1 VEEWSSYFHH
11 TPTTVEIVM
20 SYLPTWIVVVVGLL
34 VLGWVLV
41 RVVRHVRRFNRSA
54 SVAGAHFGHE
64 TGMLRARSA
73 ALRVAMRETR
83 ARVKHAPADVPSNSR
98 GRQEEDRG

>member
-1 VEEWSSYFHH
+1 
-11 TPTTVEIVM
+11 M

-34 VLGWVLV
+34 LLSWVLV
-41 RVVRHVRRFNRSA
+41 RVLRHVRRFNRAAA
-54 SVAGAHFGHE
+54 STGAHLTYE
-64 TGMLRARSA
+64 TGTLKARSA

-83 ARVKHAPADVPSNSR
+83 ARVKHTPADVSSISR